1 MTIIPTG
8 QAMVH
13 AMGSALAAMC
23 GAGRSSG
30 PESGGS
36 SSGRFDS
43 AFGCAFTGV
52 RPVVRHPRRCLLAAL
67 FVLPMLFAPATAAAA
82 EPKATF
88 GAAAHNKAED
98 NSAGDLS
105 VVVSTN
111 SAVSADLAVSYTL
124 GGTATPGTDYTISS
138 GADYAARTGTF
149 TIPSGT
155 KAGIFVEAFTITA
168 ISDALEDGGETIVVT
183 ITDGAGYDPGTTD
196 TTTITLFENTGD
208 AAFAVSGA
216 PVMGE
221 TLTVVQTV
229 DDPDGNGTVQQYQWL
244 RKSPDAQAWIRI
256 LGATQRD
263 YAAPAIHVGQE
274 LLVAVTY
281 VDDLGVTRT
290 VHTPPIGPVVEY
302 YTVSFSEAK
311 YSAKEGIP
319 VHAWVH
325 ISPVRA
331 SATHVPISTTAIT
344 ATGGGVDYQD
354 YGATVT
360 IPAGW
365 NRFPLSVNTVIDK
378 VLDEGET
385 FRLDIDGSS
394 LPDGVKVGTHG
405 SAVVTLL
412 DPVLAITGGDAVD
425 EGQPAV
431 FTLNMD
437 YGPGGTWPYI
447 DVRVAVPWGGRV
459 MSRTVRRDAQETVL
473 SFTAT
478 GDDLNVSGDWHYCAW
493 VLPVTGYKTGD
504 SGKPPK
510 PSGKTYDGNPA
521 NCPSGA
527 TVLVRDDD
535 DDPSEAEAPRVT
547 SIERQFPTSAKA
559 ITPPYL
565 RWRVTFSEE
574 VGNVDKGDF
583 QLTGTTAS
591 LSVQQARNYYGKP
604 IDGTWNGEKWVADGT
619 STTWEATARGGNL
632 LDGKGTVS
640 LSFADDQNIQDLDG
654 NALADTTPTGTN
666 DNHFVLNDPDAPAA
680 EPAASFAS
688 ATSSSA
694 EDAGTHKVM
703 LNLAPAPSTGLTLSY
718 TVDGTATAGSGKDFT
733 IQDAGTLTVAA
744 GATTAALPVGL
755 HDDASVEDDE
765 TVVLTLT
772 DGTGYTLG
780 GTTAHTFTIA
790 DNDGSAGTPGVT
802 VSTDALDLAEGG
814 TAGSYTVVLA
824 AEPTANV
831 TVTATSGDAAKV
843 KLHKQG
849 GSPGASTTL
858 TFTPTTWNQIQTI
871 TVTPEQ
877 DDDADDESVT
887 VAHAVSQTGG
897 YDGVTVASVTVAVD
911 DDETPTACVSDALLA
926 DVQGYASE
934 TQHGSDHVERWR
946 RVLAAFGESN
956 SYSNNPM
963 AASEAQ
969 TYADRWTRGRWV
981 PVVTALECLEGAP
994 PPPALPAVSISAGA
1008 GITEGGDAVFT
1019 VSASPAPPA
1028 DLTVSL
1034 AVADDANSDFLAQS
1048 DEGTRTV
1055 TIAGGQTSATL
1066 TVTTQ
1071 DDSADETDGSV
1082 TATVS
1087 DGTGYTV
1094 GSPSTATVA
1103 VSDDDPAPTPVVGI
1117 AAGSAITEGGTARF
1131 TLTATPAPLGTLTVN
1146 VNVVDSGAFASSG
1159 ESGAKTVTIDTTGSA
1174 TLDVAT
1180 DNDNTDEP
1188 DGTLG
1193 ATIATGQG
1201 YTPSGTHGSA
1211 SIAVSDDDA
1220 STACVSDALL
1230 ADVDNR
1236 IQTAGSTAG
1245 VERWT
1250 RVKNALTGEGNAIT
1264 LAEVREIRDR
1274 RAQNGWSTAQWD
1286 PVIEALECL
1295 EGTTTPTVP
1304 QITVQGGSAVTEGGD
1319 AVFTVGASPAPTAS
1333 LAVSLTVA
1341 DDANSDFLAQSD
1353 EGTRTVTIASGQTS
1367 ATLTLTTQDD
1377 STDEADGSVTATV
1390 STGTGY
1396 TVGSPSA
1403 ATVAVADDDP
1413 TPQGTPVVSIA
1424 AGADLTEGGDATF
1437 TFTAS
1442 PVPTV
1447 PITVDVAVAQ
1457 SGDFATGGQTGA
1469 RTVTIASSGT
1479 ATLTVA
1485 TDDDSTNEA
1494 DGSITA
1500 TVQTGTGYTAHA
1512 TQNAATVAVDDDDVP
1527 VVRVAGGAGV
1537 TEGASASFTVTASPP
1552 PAAPLDVTLAIGQS
1566 GDFAASGETGTRT
1579 VTVGTG
1585 GTATLTVAT
1594 DDDTTDEANGSVT
1607 ATVQTGTG
1615 YTVAASPNHA
1625 ATVAVSDDDGASS
1638 GPTLSIADASFNEN
1652 ERYGYFTVTL
1662 SEATDRDV
1670 RFVYATRDSTP
1681 VSATANE
1688 DYVAF
1693 PRAWRIGGRVKAGET
1708 QTRFHV
1714 LIRNDNHDEGPE
1726 TFEVEISDAF
1736 VWRSGKVALT
1746 ITDSVAVG
1754 TIVNSDPMPAAW
1766 LARFGRTAAEA
1777 ALDGIAGRIAAPRS
1791 AGVQGTLAGQAL
1803 TFGGAGPDG
1812 SGSGASGA
1820 ASHTAALA
1828 DTGFPG
1834 TGLRT
1839 GSGAYRLVSSE
1850 TAGRP
1855 KWGAPAFGTT
1865 AERFAGPGW
1874 EADPYG
1880 PGAARTLTLRDAL
1893 LGSHFTATG
1902 AEDASGGS
1910 LALWGRAAHSTFDGR
1925 EGTFSL
1931 DGETTTAMLGAD
1943 YARERWLLGL
1953 ALMQSEGDG
1962 GYADRGTGTQRCADA
1977 GDDMDLDMMESLC
1990 DGAVREGD
1998 GDVEASLTA
2007 AMPYAAL
2014 EASERLKLWGA
2025 FGHGSG
2031 EVTLKPRTGGVLESD
2046 ITWTMAAAGTRSA
2059 LLTSPGEDAGLSLAL
2074 VSDALWARTRSD
2086 RTNEL
2091 AASDS
2096 DVTRLRL
2103 GLEGRWTHPFE
2114 GGGHFTPKLEAGM
2127 RHDGGDAE
2135 TGFGVE
2141 VGGGLAWSAPALGLN
2156 LDLSGRTLLAHGDDD
2171 LKDRGFAAAL
2181 TFDPDPASERG
2192 PSFSFGRS
2200 FGGQATGGVDAL
2212 FTPDPLEERGSTTSE
2227 QRWTAE
2233 AAWGFAAFGGRVTG
2247 SPHAGVG
2254 LSTGTRDYTLG
2265 YRVVPARDTPA
2276 LDVSF
2281 GVAATRSEREDAQ
2294 ANHTI
2299 GVEIGARW

>member
-8 QAMVH
+8 RAAVH

-23 GAGRSSG
+23 GAGCPSG
-30 PESGGS
+30 PESVVS

-43 AFGCAFTGV
+43 AFACAFAGV

-67 FVLPMLFAPATAAAA
+67 LVLPMLFAAATAAAA
-82 EPKATF
+82 EPKVTF

-105 VVVSTN
+105 LVVATN
-111 SAVSADLAVSYTL
+111 AAVSADLAVSYTL

-138 GADYAARTGTF
+138 GADYGARTGTF

-155 KAGIFVEAFTITA
+155 SAGIFVDAFRITA
-168 ISDALEDGGETIVVT
+168 ISDALKDSGETIVVT

-208 AAFAVSGA
+208 AAFEVSGA

-244 RKSPDAQAWIRI
+244 RKSPDAQAWTRI
-256 LGATQRD
+256 LGATQSE
-263 YAAPAIHVGQE
+263 YAAPAIHVGQQ
-274 LLVAVTY
+274 LLAAITY

-290 VHTPPIGPVVEY
+290 VYTPPIGPVVEY

-325 ISPVRA
+325 IAPVRA
-331 SATHVPISTTAIT
+331 SSTHVPISTTAIT

-354 YGATVT
+354 YSASVT

-394 LPDGVKVGTHG
+394 LPERVKVGTHG

-431 FTLNMD
+431 FTLDMD

-478 GDDLNVSGDWHYCAW
+478 SDDLNVSGDWHYCAW

-510 PSGKTYDGNPA
+510 PAGKTYDGNPA

-547 SIERQFPTSAKA
+547 SIERYYPSSATT
-559 ITPPYL
+559 ITPSYL

-574 VGNVDKGDF
+574 VGSVDKEDF
-583 QLTGTTAS
+583 QRTGTTAR
-591 LSVQQARNYYGKP
+591 LSVEQAEDQYGKA
-604 IDGTWNGEKWVADGT
+604 IDAAWDV
-619 STTWEATARGGNL
+619 TARGGNL
-632 LDGKGTVS
+632 LDIKGTVT
-640 LSFADDQNIQDLDG
+640 LSFADDQDIEDLDG

-666 DNHFVLNDPDAPAA
+666 DNHYVVNDPNAPAA

-703 LNLAPAPSTGLTLSY
+703 LNLAPAPPGGLSLSY
-718 TVDGTATAGSGKDFT
+718 TVDGTATAGSGHDFT
-733 IQDAGTLTVAA
+733 IQSVGTLIVAA
-744 GATTAALPVGL
+744 GATTAALPVGI

-802 VSTDALDLAEGG
+802 VSTGALDLAEGG

-824 AEPTANV
+824 AEPTADV

-858 TFTPTTWNQIQTI
+858 TFTPTTWNQAQTI

-877 DDDADDESVT
+877 DGDADDESVT

-897 YDGVTVASVTVAVD
+897 YDGVTAASVTVAVD
-911 DDETPTACVSDALLA
+911 DDETPAACVSDALHTN
-926 DVQGYASE
+926 VESYAEE
-934 TQHGSDHVERWR
+934 TWRAHPHVERWSQ
-946 RVLAAFGESN
+946 VLAAFGVSN
-956 SYSNNPM
+956 GYSPM
-963 AASEAQ
+963 TATEAQ
-969 TYADRWTRGRWV
+969 TYADRGLPRWV

-994 PPPALPAVSISAGA
+994 PPPALPAVSIAGGT

-1019 VSASPAPPA
+1019 VSASPAPA
-1028 DLTVSL
+1028 ASLTVSL
-1034 AVADDANSDFLAQS
+1034 TVADDGTSDFLAQS
-1048 DEGTRTV
+1048 DEGVRTV

-1066 TVTTQ
+1066 TLTTQ
-1071 DDSADETDGSV
+1071 DDSTDEADGSV
-1082 TATVS
+1082 TATVTG
-1087 DGTGYTV
+1087 GTGYTV
-1094 GSPSTATVA
+1094 GTPSTGTAA
-1103 VSDDDPAPTPVVGI
+1103 VSDDDDPPPATPVVSI
-1117 AAGSAITEGGTARF
+1117 AGGSAITEGGTARF

-1201 YTPSGTHGSA
+1201 YTRSGTHGSA
-1211 SIAVSDDDA
+1211 SVAVRDDDA

-1230 ADVDNR
+1230 ADVQGYAGENR
-1236 IQTAGSTAG
+1236 PNSPDH
-1245 VERWT
+1245 VERWK
-1250 RVKNALTGEGNAIT
+1250 RVLAAFGESNSYSNNPMTASEAQTQADRG
-1264 LAEVREIRDR
+1264 LARWV
-1274 RAQNGWSTAQWD
+1274 
-1286 PVIEALECL
+1286 PVVTALECL
-1295 EGTTTPTVP
+1295 EGTTPP
-1304 QITVQGGSAVTEGGD
+1304 PALPAISISAGAGITEGGN
-1319 AVFTVGASPAPTAS
+1319 AVFTVSASPVPTAD
-1333 LAVSLTVA
+1333 LAVTLTVA
-1341 DDANSDFLAQSD
+1341 DDGTSDFLAQSD
-1353 EGTRTVTIASGQTS
+1353 EGTQTVTIAGGQTS
-1367 ATLTLTTQDD
+1367 ATLTLDTQDD
-1377 STDEADGSVTATV
+1377 STDEPDGSVTATV
-1390 STGTGY
+1390 TGGTGY
-1396 TVGSPSA
+1396 TVGTPSTG
-1403 ATVAVADDDP
+1403 TVAVSDDDDA
-1413 TPQGTPVVSIA
+1413 TPSATPVVSIA
-1424 AGADLTEGGDATF
+1424 ASGDVNEGAAAQF
-1437 TFTAS
+1437 TLTAS
-1442 PVPTV
+1442 PAPTA
-1447 PITVDVAVAQ
+1447 PITVDVTVAQ
-1457 SGDFATGGQTGA
+1457 SGDFAASGQTGA

-1485 TDDDSTNEA
+1485 TDNDTTDEA
-1494 DGSITA
+1494 DGSVTA
-1500 TVQTGTGYTAHA
+1500 TVQAGTGYTPHGTQA
-1512 TQNAATVAVDDDDVP
+1512 TATVAVADDEVP

-1537 TEGASASFTVTASPP
+1537 TEGTSASFTVTASPP

-1579 VTVGTG
+1579 VTV
-1585 GTATLTVAT
+1585 ATSGNATFSVAT
-1594 DDDTTDEANGSVT
+1594 ENDSTDEANGSLT
-1607 ATVQTGTG
+1607 ATVQMGTG

-1625 ATVAVSDDDGASS
+1625 ATVTVSDDDGTSS
-1638 GPTLSIADASFNEN
+1638 GPTLSIADASFSEN

-1681 VSATANE
+1681 VSATANQ
-1688 DYVAF
+1688 DYVEI
-1693 PRAWRIGGRVKAGET
+1693 PRAWRIGRRIKAGET
-1708 QTRFHV
+1708 QTRFWIP
-1714 LIRNDNHDEGPE
+1714 IRDDNHDEDPE
-1726 TFEVEISDAF
+1726 TFEVEIFDAF
-1736 VWRSGKVALT
+1736 VWRSGKVELT

-1754 TIVNSDPMPAAW
+1754 TITNTDPMPAAW
-1766 LARFGRTAAEA
+1766 LARFGRTVAEQ
-1777 ALDGIAGRIAAPRS
+1777 ALDGITGRIAAPRS

-1803 TFGGAGPDG
+1803 TFGSGGPDG
-1812 SGSGASGA
+1812 SGSVASGA

-1834 TGLRT
+1834 PGLRT
-1839 GSGAYRLVSSE
+1839 GSGADRLVSSE
-1850 TAGRP
+1850 TAGRSE
-1855 KWGAPAFGTT
+1855 WGTQAFGTT
-1865 AERFAGPGW
+1865 SERFGGHGW
-1874 EADPYG
+1874 ETDAYG

-1902 AEDASGGS
+1902 ERDANGGS
-1910 LALWGRAAHSTFDGR
+1910 LAFWGRAAQSSFDGR

-1931 DGETTTAMLGAD
+1931 DGETTTALLGAD
-1943 YARERWLLGL
+1943 YARGDWLLGL

-1962 GYADRGTGTQRCADA
+1962 GYTDRGTGPQACP
-1977 GDDMDLDMMESLC
+1977 DDIPPDMRALC
-1990 DGAVREGD
+1990 NGAVREGD

-2059 LLTSPGEDAGLSLAL
+2059 LLAPPGEDAGLSLAL

-2103 GLEGRWTHPFE
+2103 GLEGSWTLIRS
-2114 GGGHFTPKLEAGM
+2114 KAAGTSRRSSKRACATTGAM
-2127 RHDGGDAE
+2127 RR
-2135 TGFGVE
+2135 
-2141 VGGGLAWSAPALGLN
+2141 PA
-2156 LDLSGRTLLAHGDDD
+2156 SGSSS
-2171 LKDRGFAAAL
+2171 AAAS
-2181 TFDPDPASERG
+2181 PGVPP
-2192 PSFSFGRS
+2192 PS
-2200 FGGQATGGVDAL
+2200 A
-2212 FTPDPLEERGSTTSE
+2212 
-2227 QRWTAE
+2227 
-2233 AAWGFAAFGGRVTG
+2233 
-2247 SPHAGVG
+2247 
-2254 LSTGTRDYTLG
+2254 
-2265 YRVVPARDTPA
+2265 
-2276 LDVSF
+2276 
-2281 GVAATRSEREDAQ
+2281 
-2294 ANHTI
+2294 
-2299 GVEIGARW
+2299 